1 MMSGKCGQT
10 AGADGNPMADM
21 MSKMMSG
28 KFGQKT
34 EGGQSQGWKGCGKGQ
49 GWKGCGQKQEAGKGQ
64 DQEQKPWWEK
74 CGKGQG
80 WKGCG

>member
-28 KFGQKT
+28 KCGQKT

-49 GWKGCGQKQEAGKGQ
+49 GWKGCG
-64 DQEQKPWWEK
+64 
-74 CGKGQG
+74 
-80 WKGCG
+80 